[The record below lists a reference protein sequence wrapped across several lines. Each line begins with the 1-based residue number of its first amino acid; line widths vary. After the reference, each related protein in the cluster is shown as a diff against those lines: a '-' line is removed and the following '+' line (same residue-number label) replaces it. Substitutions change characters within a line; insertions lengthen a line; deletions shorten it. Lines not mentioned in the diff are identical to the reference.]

1 MKSKK
6 GFQLSINMLV
16 VIILGLVILGI
27 GASIFFSAYSKVTK
41 LRSDVDQQTASRIN
55 SLLDDGSLIV
65 IPFSSKDGKRG
76 DYVDFD
82 MGINNELGNTY
93 KFSVLITYAGSTAKF
108 SGGVPFTPIGIND
121 LSNYLSGGL
130 KDICTNSNPD
140 RCGTDWVMKF
150 DNRYLKKDFEIKNN
164 ERELIPIRIVI
175 PKKNIPKGQYIFN
188 VDVCYNMT
196 DYDSGCEIKNG
207 KIVNRFASREKL
219 YINI

>member
-27 GASIFFSAYSKVTK
+27 GVSIFFNAYGEVAE

-93 KFSVLITYAGSTAKF
+93 SFSVLITYAGSSANPQPSNLFPVGMDMIKNF
-108 SGGVPFTPIGIND
+108 ANSGNLV
-121 LSNYLSGGL
+121 
-130 KDICTNSNPD
+130 DICPDINNPD
-140 RCGTDWVMKF
+140 GPTCGTSWVLML
-150 DNRYLKKDFEIKNN
+150 DEPHPILND

-188 VDVCYNMT
+188 VDVCYNVST
-196 DYDSGCEIKNG
+196 YDSKCVVEGN
-207 KIVNRFASREKL
+207 KIANRFASREKL
-219 YINI
+219 YITI